1 MDRRDFLTGG
11 TGAAVLASL
20 AAEAFAQSKSPPPQ
34 KNWDWDSGQVRHGFA
49 RAVGMVGA
57 ELRAH
62 LARAPSEDKN
72 DHAIQPNST

>member
-34 KNWDWDSGQVRHGFA
+34 KNWDSGQVRHAFA